1 MNYSTYLKA
10 VPKMNYSTYLK
21 AVPKI
26 NSARLG
32 LWAALLAIVVVVGFA
47 VLGAGH

>member
-1 MNYSTYLKA
+1 MNYTA
-10 VPKMNYSTYLK
+10 YLK

-26 NSARLG
+26 NSARLV
-32 LWAALLAIVVVVGFA
+32 LWVALLAIVVVAGLA